1 MSACQHALRP
11 LHPAVN
17 LCHAPLPCLP
27 LDTFSTA
34 QLYGNPLEYL
44 PELAPAVGLRSLS
57 LANVRILADT
67 AYSRC
72 AMLRFMYTNTVW

>member
-1 MSACQHALRP
+1 MLQPLRP
-11 LHPAVN
+11 
-17 LCHAPLPCLP
+17 
-27 LDTFSTA
+27 

-67 AYSRC
+67 AYSR
-72 AMLRFMYTNTVW
+72 

>member
-1 MSACQHALRP
+1 MQHMLS
-11 LHPAVN
+11 
-17 LCHAPLPCLP
+17 PCST
-27 LDTFSTA
+27 LDTFPIA

-67 AYSRC
+67 AYSRW
-72 AMLRFMYTNTVW
+72 AMLTSCGSAHGEVA

>member
-1 MSACQHALRP
+1 MLFVVRQLPSF
-11 LHPAVN
+11 LHCV
-17 LCHAPLPCLP
+17 
-27 LDTFSTA
+27 

-72 AMLRFMYTNTVW
+72 AAPEQPCVNLP

>member
-1 MSACQHALRP
+1 MQHLP
-11 LHPAVN
+11 S
-17 LCHAPLPCLP
+17 PCLP
-27 LDTFSTA
+27 LRRVSDC

-67 AYSRC
+67 AYSRWVLLTSHGC
-72 AMLRFMYTNTVW
+72 AQGGVA